1 MSTFLTDAEL
11 CELTDAVH
19 KSKQIEWLAVRGWP
33 FEQSCLGKIKVL
45 RSTMEAK
52 MGVVSMTSRRKSA
65 PDANALREMMNGS
78 KKTA

>member
-1 MSTFLTDAEL
+1 MSTFLSEDEL

-19 KSKQIEWLAVRGWP
+19 KSKQIEWLATRGWP

-45 RSTMEAK
+45 RSTMEVK
-52 MGVVSMTSRRKSA
+52 MGVVSMSGRRKSV
-65 PDANALREMMNGS
+65 PDAKALREMMNGT